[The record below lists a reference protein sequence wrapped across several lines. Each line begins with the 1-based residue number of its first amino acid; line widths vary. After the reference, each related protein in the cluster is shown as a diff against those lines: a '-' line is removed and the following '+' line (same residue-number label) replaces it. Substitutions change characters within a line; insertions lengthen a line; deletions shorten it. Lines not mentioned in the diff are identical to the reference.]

1 MIPLQRLQRTGKEQH
16 LKIVASERIAYMIY
30 QTQTINSFI
39 SWSDHNITFHILN
52 ITFNIGPHVKGGGST
67 NMQMAHYCKL
77 Y

>member
-1 MIPLQRLQRTGKEQH
+1 MIQLQRLQGTGREQH
-16 LKIVASERIAYMIY
+16 LKRVASERIAYMIY
-30 QTQTINSFI
+30 QTQSINSFI
-39 SWSDHNITFHILN
+39 SWSDHNITFHILH